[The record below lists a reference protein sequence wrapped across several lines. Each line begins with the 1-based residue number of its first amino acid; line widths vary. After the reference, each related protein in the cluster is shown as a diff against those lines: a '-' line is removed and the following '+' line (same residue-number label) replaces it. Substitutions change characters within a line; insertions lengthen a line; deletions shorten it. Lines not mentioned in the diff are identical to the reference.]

1 MSHVE
6 SPLPAPR
13 LTHGIQPRHPHREI
27 AELLATAIVRA
38 RLKSMQPFVDT
49 ESEVSLGFT
58 ANQRVNAN
66 PSYTEGV
73 QE

>member
-1 MSHVE
+1 MSNVE
-6 SPLPAPR
+6 SPLPAHR
-13 LTHGIQPRHPHREI
+13 LTREIQPRHPHREI
-27 AELLATAIVRA
+27 AELLASAIVRA

-66 PSYTEGV
+66 PYQKEGV
-73 QE
+73 RT